1 MDNKAKLL
9 RRLIALFG
17 VLVLLAG
24 VSAAGLFS
32 LQIINGEE
40 YREQAANRLT
50 SSSTVAASRG
60 EIVDRYGCCL

>member
-9 RRLIALFG
+9 RRLVALFF

-32 LQIINGEE
+32 LQIINGKE
-40 YREQAANRLT
+40 
-50 SSSTVAASRG
+50 
-60 EIVDRYGCCL
+60 